1 MIQQCYIVIMNTN
14 LRLKI
19 IETLERDEASMFFQL
34 NMFREVMDT
43 WKIIEMEADIKAV
56 RTLILKHERVLMEE
70 ALQVHNQQL

>member
-1 MIQQCYIVIMNTN
+1 MNTN

>member
-1 MIQQCYIVIMNTN
+1 MIQQCYIVILNTN